1 MTTTERRTRERR
13 QRHELIVATA
23 RELAEQ
29 EGWEAVTTRRLA
41 ERVEYS
47 QPVLYS
53 HFTNK
58 DAIVRAVAIEGFA
71 ELGAGLRRARL
82 AAPAAAAAVR
92 AVAEAYLNFAAT
104 RPALYDSMFSMPTDI
119 RFASGDLTPQPLRD
133 AFAEFVEA
141 VAPMAA
147 GRDVEICAEVIWSA
161 LHGLA
166 TLTRRG
172 RLPAHRQPDR
182 LDVLLGQLASTG
194 EAGGG
199 VIRVIRPRRPRY
211 RRHRP
216 AAAQAPS
223 RGFPLP
229 GGFPRGVTFR
239 VDGVHPG
246 FADPA
251 ADERP
256 APGDHRG
263 ALTTLVAAT
272 LSATFA
278 VFSGVSLP
286 RAVRAQPDPRERY
299 RAGGQRPGRRRPDR
313 RVHRPAPAADPR
325 SPWRAPR
332 SPSTP
337 RSGPIRSASW
347 AAQARHHR
355 PVRAVTRPMPRRPRW
370 AGSRRTRS
378 WWPAAGR
385 VPCAPGSRSRPR
397 CLPRRGAAAR
407 PGR

>member
-1 MTTTERRTRERR
+1 MTTTERRVRERL

-71 ELGAGLRRARL
+71 ELGAGLRQARL
-82 AAPAAAAAVR
+82 AAPAAPATATALR

-147 GRDVEICAEVIWSA
+147 GRDVEVCAEVIWSA

-172 RLPAHRQPDR
+172 RLPAHRQHDR

-194 EAGGG
+194 AE
-199 VIRVIRPRRPRY
+199 
-211 RRHRP
+211 
-216 AAAQAPS
+216 
-223 RGFPLP
+223 
-229 GGFPRGVTFR
+229 
-239 VDGVHPG
+239 
-246 FADPA
+246 
-251 ADERP
+251 
-256 APGDHRG
+256 
-263 ALTTLVAAT
+263 
-272 LSATFA
+272 
-278 VFSGVSLP
+278 
-286 RAVRAQPDPRERY
+286 
-299 RAGGQRPGRRRPDR
+299 
-313 RVHRPAPAADPR
+313 
-325 SPWRAPR
+325 
-332 SPSTP
+332 
-337 RSGPIRSASW
+337 
-347 AAQARHHR
+347 
-355 PVRAVTRPMPRRPRW
+355 
-370 AGSRRTRS
+370 
-378 WWPAAGR
+378 PAAGLFAHVGR
-385 VPCAPGSRSRPR
+385 AAGTGLLPHDPRPGGGFRSRADSP
-397 CLPRRGAAAR
+397 GA
-407 PGR
+407 

>member
-1 MTTTERRTRERR
+1 MTTTERRERERL

-82 AAPAAAAAVR
+82 AAPSAAAALR

-119 RFASGDLTPQPLRD
+119 RFASGDLAPQPLRD

-147 GRDVEICAEVIWSA
+147 GRDVEVCAEVIWSA

-172 RLPAHRQPDR
+172 RLPAHRQHDR

-194 EAGGG
+194 AE
-199 VIRVIRPRRPRY
+199 
-211 RRHRP
+211 
-216 AAAQAPS
+216 
-223 RGFPLP
+223 
-229 GGFPRGVTFR
+229 
-239 VDGVHPG
+239 
-246 FADPA
+246 
-251 ADERP
+251 P
-256 APGDHRG
+256 APGLFAHVGR
-263 ALTTLVAAT
+263 AT
-272 LSATFA
+272 
-278 VFSGVSLP
+278 
-286 RAVRAQPDPRERY
+286 
-299 RAGGQRPGRRRPDR
+299 
-313 RVHRPAPAADPR
+313 
-325 SPWRAPR
+325 
-332 SPSTP
+332 
-337 RSGPIRSASW
+337 
-347 AAQARHHR
+347 
-355 PVRAVTRPMPRRPRW
+355 
-370 AGSRRTRS
+370 
-378 WWPAAGR
+378 
-385 VPCAPGSRSRPR
+385 
-397 CLPRRGAAAR
+397 
-407 PGR
+407 